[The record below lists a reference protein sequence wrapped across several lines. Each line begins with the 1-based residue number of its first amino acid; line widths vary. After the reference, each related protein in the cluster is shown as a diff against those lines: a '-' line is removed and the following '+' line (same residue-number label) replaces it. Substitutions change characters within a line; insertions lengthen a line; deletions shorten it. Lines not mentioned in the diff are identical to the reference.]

1 VQNHWVKIATR
12 KLIAHSCHPRAVRVI
27 VFALLSATL
36 VPFSAFAECKR
47 SKVDLPVTIQGTR
60 PVIGA
65 KFNGQDV
72 RLLVDSGAFFSMISS
87 AAVEQFKL
95 RTGMAPFGLVMRGVG
110 GTTVPSLATVKVFTL
125 ANADVSNV
133 EFLVSGNEVGAGSS
147 SAGLIGQ
154 NFLEKWDVE
163 YDLANGMIRLM
174 RDKDCRKTVLAYW
187 LTPGQSYTVISI
199 QNPTPREPLT
209 MGSAYINGVKIRVTF
224 DTGASLSLLSLAAAE
239 RAGVKVDMPG
249 VADGGLS
256 RGIGRNT
263 VKTYIAPFDSFKF
276 EDGEEIR
283 HTHLRIGDVNLNPSD
298 MLLGADFFLSHRVF
312 VANSQ
317 NKLYFTY
324 NGGPVFNLTAASK
337 PAPDSTASNPA
348 ADTSPDSAGNTAE
361 AKHANS
367 DANKSEGEQID
378 AAAIARRGTGFAG
391 RRDFDH
397 ALADLTRASELEPGN
412 AEYVYLRGQ
421 VYAQKGDADK
431 AMTDFNRA
439 LELKPDHVPAL
450 MSRAELRI
458 RTRNMAEARTDLDAV
473 NKFAAKQADVRYE
486 LGFAYQR
493 INQQPIAIEQFDLW
507 IPRHDEDARLASALN
522 GRCRARAVL
531 GQDLALALK
540 DCNVAV
546 SRSAKGSNAGILDT
560 RGFVRLRLGDNDKA
574 IDDYDA
580 ALKLNPQLAGAL
592 YGRGIAK
599 IRKKKIAEGEA
610 DITNAE
616 KIAPKIAEQFKALGI
631 AP

>member
-1 VQNHWVKIATR
+1 
-12 KLIAHSCHPRAVRVI
+12 
-27 VFALLSATL
+27 

-72 RLLVDSGAFFSMISS
+72 RLLIDSGAFFSMISS

-95 RTGMAPFGLVMRGVG
+95 GTGAAPFGLVMRGIG
-110 GTTVPSLATVKVFTL
+110 GSTVPSLAFVKLFTI
-125 ANADVSNV
+125 ANVDVPNV
-133 EFLVSGNEVGAGSS
+133 EFLVTGSDVGAGNNSV
-147 SAGLIGQ
+147 GLLGQ
-154 NFLEKWDVE
+154 NFLERWDVE
-163 YDLANGMIRLM
+163 YDLANGMIRLIK
-174 RDKDCRKTVLAYW
+174 DVDCRKIVLAYW
-187 LTPGQSYTVISI
+187 LTPGQPYTVIGI
-199 QNPTPREPLT
+199 QNATPKEPLT
-209 MGSAYINGVKIRVTF
+209 MGSAYVNGVKIRVTF
-224 DTGASLSLLSLAAAE
+224 DTGAGLSVLSLRAAE
-239 RAGVKVDMPG
+239 RAGIKINMPG
-249 VADGGLS
+249 VVEGGAS

-283 HTHLRIGDVNLNPSD
+283 HTHLRIADINLDSSD

-317 NKLYFTY
+317 SKLYFTY
-324 NGGPVFNLTAASK
+324 NGGPVFNLSTASK
-337 PAPDSTASNPA
+337 PAPDSIAPNTTAASAPDNA
-348 ADTSPDSAGNTAE
+348 TKTTETKQAD
-361 AKHANS
+361 S
-367 DANKSEGEQID
+367 DANKAESEQLD
-378 AAAIARRGTGFAG
+378 AAALARRGTGFAG

-412 AEYVYLRGQ
+412 AEYIYLRGQ
-421 VYAQKGDADK
+421 VYVQKGDAEK
-431 AMTDFNRA
+431 ALADFNRV

-458 RTRNMAEARTDLDAV
+458 RSRNLTEARTDLDAV
-473 NKFAAKQADVRYE
+473 NKFAAKQADVRFA

-493 INQQPIAIEQFDLW
+493 INLQPSAIEQFDLW
-507 IPRHDEDARLASALN
+507 IPSHDEDARLANALS
-522 GRCRARAVL
+522 GRCRARAL
-531 GQDLALALK
+531 MGQDLALALK

-546 SRSAKGSNAGILDT
+546 RRSAKGSNAGILDI
-560 RGFVRLRLGDNDKA
+560 RGLVRLRLGDNDKA

-580 ALKLNPQLAGAL
+580 ALKLNPQFAGAL

-610 DITNAE
+610 DFANAE